1 MVRKCLSDG
10 TERTY
15 RYANGHRLSGEPG
28 SDEYI
33 RSLWAAAHQG
43 GAGVV
48 RRETLSDLLG
58 DFERSPEFVAGRTKH
73 TRYQRERAL
82 RHISRILGEVSTLD
96 LNNERIIDVLHDYR
110 DGMASKPAMA
120 DYRIE
125 TLRLALD
132 WAVKRRKIKVNH
144 AASIDKLHRS
154 PDRSKK
160 ILTADQLD
168 HLLPHL
174 SQEGQDLI
182 ALALLTGARS
192 GDLAALEWD
201 NLKDGWLCYLQ
212 SKTGGAVELPVFC
225 LPALESLLER
235 LPRRSKFILTT
246 EGGRRWTRRVINKRW
261 IEGIEEAF
269 GEDIDRHFHDL
280 RGTCATR
287 LFNAGCTEIEV
298 SAITGH
304 AFTRGS
310 LGRYASPNREH
321 AENAYRKLARYLDEG
336 RGKVI
341 RLVRS

>member
-1 MVRKCLSDG
+1 MR
-10 TERTY
+10 
-15 RYANGHRLSGEPG
+15 H
-28 SDEYI
+28 
-33 RSLWAAAHQG
+33 
-43 GAGVV
+43 VV
-48 RRETLSDLLG
+48 MALG
-58 DFERSPEFVAGRTKH
+58 DVETA
-73 TRYQRERAL
+73 
-82 RHISRILGEVSTLD
+82 D

-144 AASIDKLHRS
+144 AASIGKLHRS

-160 ILTADQLD
+160 ILTPEMLD
-168 HLLPHL
+168 KLFNVMSVEEQNLVLLA
-174 SQEGQDLI
+174 S
-182 ALALLTGARS
+182 LTGARIS
-192 GDLAALEWD
+192 DLAKLEWAD
-201 NLKDGWLCYLQ
+201 LSNGWLCCQ
-212 SKTGGAVELPVFC
+212 PSKTRGTTGVVVELPVFC
-225 LPALESLLER
+225 LPLLESLLER
-235 LPRRSKFILTT
+235 LPHRSERILTT
-246 EGGRRWTRRVINKRW
+246 EQGKPWSRRLADKRW
-261 IEGIEEAF
+261 CDAIRKAF

-341 RLVRS
+341 QLRRTTGSDNR